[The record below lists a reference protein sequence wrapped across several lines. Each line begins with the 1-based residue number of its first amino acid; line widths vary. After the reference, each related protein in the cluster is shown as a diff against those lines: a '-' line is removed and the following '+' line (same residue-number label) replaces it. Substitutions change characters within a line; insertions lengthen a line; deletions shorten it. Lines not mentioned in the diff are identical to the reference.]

1 MYENDV
7 KIMAVGR
14 NQSPAV
20 LFLNSNKSENTLRKI
35 IEEIQVQCFSNGI
48 DLQNE
53 CIVNKGPNRDIDREA
68 INELLSRLITRKYEI
83 VVVRHMKD
91 ITNDLSD
98 LKEFIKDVAAIKIGF
113 FELSTM
119 QFHYNTYLDDNCE
132 KEKIVWDGGAGC

>member
-1 MYENDV
+1 M
-7 KIMAVGR
+7 
-14 NQSPAV
+14 
-20 LFLNSNKSENTLRKI
+20 
-35 IEEIQVQCFSNGI
+35 
-48 DLQNE
+48 
-53 CIVNKGPNRDIDREA
+53 
-68 INELLSRLITRKYEI
+68 ITRKYEI